1 MQKVLATFRQGRIEL
16 TTRVDWPEGTAVEV
30 VPVPQQI
37 GMSEDVWPSTAAGI
51 QSLLNRME
59 EAARGDDGPVEF
71 AWDWPAWNAYQS
83 EASRASWS
91 DLEKM
96 F

>member
-1 MQKVLATFRQGRIEL
+1 MQKALATFRKGHVEL
-16 TTRVDWPEGTAVEV
+16 TSPVDWPEGTAVEV
-30 VPVPQQI
+30 IPLRPQI
-37 GMSEDVWPSTAAGI
+37 GMTEDDWPTTASGI

-59 EAARGDDGPVEF
+59 EATFGDDGPVEF
-71 AWDWPAWNAYQS
+71 AWDWPAWDAYQM
-83 EASRASWS
+83 EASRASWN

>member
-1 MQKVLATFRQGRIEL
+1 
-16 TTRVDWPEGTAVEV
+16 
-30 VPVPQQI
+30 
-37 GMSEDVWPSTAAGI
+37 
-51 QSLLNRME
+51 ME

-96 F
+96 L

>member
-1 MQKVLATFRQGRIEL
+1 MQKALATFRKGHVEL
-16 TTRVDWPEGTAVEV
+16 MSPVDWPEGTAVEV
-30 VPVPQQI
+30 IPLQQQI
-37 GMSEDVWPSTAAGI
+37 GMAEDDWPTTAAGI

-59 EAARGDDGPVEF
+59 EGALGDDEPIEF
-71 AWDWPAWNAYQS
+71 AWDWPAWDSYQR
-83 EASRASWS
+83 EASRASWN